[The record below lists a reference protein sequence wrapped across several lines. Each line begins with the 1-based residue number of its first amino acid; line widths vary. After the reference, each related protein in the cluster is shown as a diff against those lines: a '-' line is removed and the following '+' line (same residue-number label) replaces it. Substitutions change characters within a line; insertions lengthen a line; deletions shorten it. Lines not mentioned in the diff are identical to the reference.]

1 LSQKTGKPE
10 LRVRMT
16 RHGGALDTQT
26 IDRVFHARTGE
37 SDSRLLAR
45 AAMELSWLFED
56 SWKQDNLLQFD
67 QQSVLAID
75 VPIKGLGDWLQV
87 RKLLGTVA
95 VVRSVDMVLLSK
107 TSVRVNLQYI
117 GEVEQLSLA
126 LKQADLALLGNG
138 EKWVLNFSGR
148 QSK

>member
-1 LSQKTGKPE
+1 
-10 LRVRMT
+10 M
-16 RHGGALDTQT
+16 
-26 IDRVFHARTGE
+26 
-37 SDSRLLAR
+37 
-45 AAMELSWLFED
+45 
-56 SWKQDNLLQFD
+56 
-67 QQSVLAID
+67 
-75 VPIKGLGDWLQV
+75 GLGDWLQV